1 MGIYLD
7 HNATSPLRPEVREAF
22 AAALDSF
29 PGNPSSVHGP
39 GRAARAALDRARERV
54 AQALAVS
61 EGEILFTSGGTES
74 NNLAIWGSLVREPA
88 ASGGPLLIATA
99 TEHPSVLRPA
109 AALAE
114 SGRALVIAPV
124 DSQGLVDP
132 RQLVDLALSAGG
144 SRQGA
149 GGDPR
154 LLSVCAAG
162 GETGAVQDLAAI
174 GAALAQGPA
183 RSRPLFHTDAVQAI
197 GRLPLRLK
205 EWGVDLASFSAHKF
219 GGPRGVGIL
228 FRASGVPLCP
238 QLRGGEQ
245 ELGLRPGTENV
256 AAIVATA
263 TAVELAVAGRDE
275 LVRRARRQIGLLTE
289 LLGTRIP
296 EARLVGPPLSTAPAG
311 APAEKQG
318 DRRLANTATFVIPGV
333 DGRILATRLDLAG
346 LEASAGSACAS
357 GSLEPSQ
364 ALLAM
369 GFSEAEAR
377 AGLRLSTGWNTRD
390 EDIHRAVDILWKT
403 LAPSGARR

>member
-1 MGIYLD
+1 M
-7 HNATSPLRPEVREAF
+7 
-22 AAALDSF
+22 
-29 PGNPSSVHGP
+29 
-39 GRAARAALDRARERV
+39 
-54 AQALAVS
+54 
-61 EGEILFTSGGTES
+61 
-74 NNLAIWGSLVREPA
+74 
-88 ASGGPLLIATA
+88 
-99 TEHPSVLRPA
+99 
-109 AALAE
+109 
-114 SGRALVIAPV
+114 
-124 DSQGLVDP
+124 
-132 RQLVDLALSAGG
+132 
-144 SRQGA
+144 
-149 GGDPR
+149 
-154 LLSVCAAG
+154 
-162 GETGAVQDLAAI
+162 
-174 GAALAQGPA
+174 
-183 RSRPLFHTDAVQAI
+183 
-197 GRLPLRLK
+197 
-205 EWGVDLASFSAHKF
+205 
-219 GGPRGVGIL
+219 
-228 FRASGVPLCP
+228 
-238 QLRGGEQ
+238 
-245 ELGLRPGTENV
+245 

>member
-256 AAIVATA
+256 AASVATA